1 MFLSGKH
8 SSTSFLA
15 RNENSNPKKQKF
27 HAKAL
32 RDRKEKPL
40 RILCVS
46 APTRRGALL
55 IFFFW
60 FRLAPL
66 DLYPTGLVRVRL
78 IVRQVSF
85 VVVVVYW

>member
-1 MFLSGKH
+1 
-8 SSTSFLA
+8 LA

-55 IFFFW
+55 IFFFLVPACPVW
-60 FRLAPL
+60 IVILRGLSGLGNSTIVL
-66 DLYPTGLVRVRL
+66 DVHQPGFAAAL
-78 IVRQVSF
+78 ISNTIF
-85 VVVVVYW
+85 S

>member
-1 MFLSGKH
+1 
-8 SSTSFLA
+8 LA
-15 RNENSNPKKQKF
+15 RNENSNPKNQKF
-27 HAKAL
+27 HAKAK

-46 APTRRGALL
+46 ATLRAFL

-60 FRLAPL
+60 FPLAPL

-78 IVRQVSF
+78 F
-85 VVVVVYW
+85 VLWFFGFV